1 MGSEAARLGEEL
13 ARGTGSAAA
22 MQTVSAQVID
32 VTDAGVN
39 LMLGGALITDVP
51 CLGAYR
57 DRKAGD
63 WVMVRP
69 GSRPVVL
76 GRPQDDPA
84 VADAA
89 TMRSIATEVTLDAQV
104 VRAATWGTAAPSGTG
119 WQGPVTLY
127 MRKNSEGKV
136 ELYGQLASQ
145 SDTSPTAPPARTPK
159 PVTISPTDYGS
170 WRNGRPDSYAAYP
183 AQGDWTGG
191 GNRRGAWFYGTQI
204 AAACSGR
211 TVTRMEVTLTRRR
224 GSGVNA
230 SRPVHMYLHSYT
242 SAPSG
247 QLTLGDGP
255 SSLMS
260 LSVGATRTVALPTA
274 WRTALASGS
283 ARGLAVYAAGSRDYM
298 SLTGGTIKITFG

>member
-1 MGSEAARLGEEL
+1 VGSEAARALGEDL
-13 ARGTGSAAA
+13 ARSAAA
-22 MQTVSAQVID
+22 VGMQTVSAQVID

-39 LMLGGALITDVP
+39 LMLGGALVTDVP

-57 DRKAGD
+57 GRKPGD
-63 WVMVRP
+63 WVMVRT

-76 GRPQDDPA
+76 GRPEDDPSTTE
-84 VADAA
+84 AA

-104 VRAATWGTAAPSGTG
+104 VRAATWGTAAPPGTG

-136 ELYGQLASQ
+136 ELYGQVASQ

-204 AAACSGR
+204 AAACSGK

-247 QLTLGDGP
+247 QLSLGDGP
-255 SSLMS
+255 QELMS
-260 LSVGATRTVALPTA
+260 LSVGATRTVTLPAA